1 MFSKFKETRGSQLI
15 IRSLLVVLGL
25 FVVAKVIFI
34 GFSADEE
41 YQLILIYRLAKG
53 DILFRE
59 VWDTLQTSAFYGQ
72 FFMWIYLKVMHTTTG
87 CLLFLRLC
95 GVITQGF
102 VSLFLFFTLKRH
114 LKFSSALFL
123 SAAFFCTYTKLVAM
137 PEFSNMQ
144 TWSLV
149 IMLCAIWRAK
159 DAFESKKKKN
169 GYLYLSAAAFFF
181 CVAVLSAACVVLIPP
196 IFILLFRLQEKGGL
210 KRNLLFWGIC
220 LFCGTAYFL
229 TLLAINGW
237 DVLLFGINGVLAGD
251 DTHLGGVL
259 LNGNQKWADYLQD
272 AGIILAYMFVTLL
285 IAMFAS
291 IIVFLVTKRRND
303 IWMLVWIVE
312 AYAVT
317 LYNWFVKK
325 IGYEG
330 LKLYIPVLSIIGI
343 YVFFKYFRSAKEGSA
358 EGSSMLPAFYGIV
371 IGIGVFANVLL
382 ISNVGV
388 TWNITF
394 LNTSAL
400 WGMVILVSYLE
411 KIDIPVK
418 YCLTLGLFYLM
429 MIAGTGFTLNAGP
442 VGSTI
447 FDVVRDGRPM
457 LEGPTTGAVTSRSVA
472 YVYDVN
478 FRLFRDLVKENSN
491 VLIVTNFFHNQSL
504 TPIYMLNDVNISHYT
519 VNSTPTYSDKLYE
532 YWEKYPERM
541 PDCIIIN
548 GDSCPPDDYLWALDL
563 ISKYDEMVEVT
574 MYTVRYFVKPEYVK
588 EEYRL
593 PR

>member
-1 MFSKFKETRGSQLI
+1 MFSNFKKAKVSQLI
-15 IRSLLVVLGL
+15 IWALLAGLCL
-25 FVVAKVIFI
+25 FVTAKVMLI
-34 GFSADEE
+34 GYSADEE
-41 YQLILIYRLAKG
+41 YQLVLTYRLARG
-53 DILFRE
+53 DMLFRE

-72 FFMWIYLKVMHTTTG
+72 LFMWLYLKVMHTTTG

-95 GVITQGF
+95 GVATQGC
-102 VSLFLFFTLKRH
+102 VSLFFFYTLKRH
-114 LKFSSALFL
+114 IKFDSALFL

-159 DAFESKKKKN
+159 DAFENDKEKK
-169 GYLYLSAAAFFF
+169 GYLYICMAALFF
-181 CVAVLSAACVVLIPP
+181 CVAVLSAACVILIPA
-196 IFILLFRLQEKGGL
+196 IMLLLFRLQEKGGM

-220 LFCGTAYFL
+220 LCCGISYIL

-237 DVLLFGINGVLAGD
+237 DTLLFGIDGVLTGD

-272 AGIILAYMFVTLL
+272 AGIILAYMAITFL
-285 IAMFAS
+285 IAIFVS
-291 IIVFLVTKRRND
+291 FVVFQITKKRND
-303 IWMLVWIVE
+303 VWMLTWIVE

-317 LYNWFVKK
+317 LYHWFVKK

-343 YVFFKYFRSAKEGSA
+343 YVFLRHFRSAKDSQA
-358 EGSSMLPAFYGIV
+358 QRSSMLPAFYGIV

-382 ISNVGV
+382 ISNVGI

-411 KIDIPVK
+411 KMDVPVK
-418 YCLTLGLFYLM
+418 RCLASALFCLM
-429 MIAGTGFTLNAGP
+429 MIIGTGLTLNAGP
-442 VGSTI
+442 IGSTI
-447 FDVVRDGRPM
+447 LDIERGGRM
-457 LEGPTTGAVTSRSVA
+457 QKGPTKGAVVSKDVA
-472 YVYDVN
+472 YIYDVN
-478 FRLFRDLVKENSN
+478 FELFGEFVKENSN

-504 TPIYMLNDVNISHYT
+504 TPMYMLNDVNISHYT
-519 VNSTPTYSDKLYE
+519 VNSTPTYSNKLYE
-532 YWEKYPERM
+532 YWEKFPGRM

-548 GDSCPPDDYLWALDL
+548 GDSCSNDDYLWALDL
-563 ISKYDEMVEVT
+563 ISKYDEMVEVSL
-574 MYTVRYFVKPEYVK
+574 YNVRYFVRPECVK
-588 EEYRL
+588 EEYGL

>member
-1 MFSKFKETRGSQLI
+1 MFSKNKEIKISQLI
-15 IRSLLVVLGL
+15 IWALLAVLCL
-25 FVVAKVIFI
+25 FATGKVMFI

-41 YQLILIYRLAKG
+41 YQLILTYRLARG
-53 DILFRE
+53 DMLFRE

-72 FFMWIYLKVMHTTTG
+72 FFMWLYLKIMHTTTG
-87 CLLFLRLC
+87 CLLFLRFC
-95 GVITQGF
+95 GVVTQGC

-114 LKFSSALFL
+114 LKHDSALLL

-149 IMLCAIWRAK
+149 VMLCAIWRAM
-159 DAFESKKKKN
+159 DAFESRKKKK
-169 GYLYLSAAAFFF
+169 GYLYICVGALCF
-181 CVAVLSAACVVLIPP
+181 CVAILSTACVILIPV
-196 IFILLFRLQEKGGL
+196 ICILLFRMQEKDGM

-220 LFCGTAYFL
+220 LFCGTAYVL
-229 TLLAINGW
+229 ALLAINGL
-237 DVLLFGINGVLAGD
+237 DTLLLGIDGILSGD

-272 AGIILAYMFVTLL
+272 AGIILAYMAVTLL
-285 IAMFAS
+285 IA
-291 IIVFLVTKRRND
+291 VFVSFVIFQITKKRND
-303 IWMLVWIVE
+303 VWMLVWIVE
-312 AYAVT
+312 AYAIT
-317 LYNWFVKK
+317 LYNWFVRK

-343 YVFFKYFRSAKEGSA
+343 YVFFRHFYSAKNGLAKEA
-358 EGSSMLPAFYGIV
+358 SMLPAFYGIV

-411 KIDIPVK
+411 KVNVPVRR
-418 YCLTLGLFYLM
+418 CLVSGLFCLM
-429 MIAGTGFTLNAGP
+429 MIVGTGFTLNAGP
-442 VGSTI
+442 IGSTI
-447 FDVVRDGRPM
+447 FDIERVGRM
-457 LEGPTTGAVTSRSVA
+457 QNGPTKGTVVTNTIA
-472 YVYDVN
+472 HFYDDN
-478 FRLFRDLVKENSN
+478 YKLFRELVKENSN
-491 VLIVTNFFHNQSL
+491 VLIVTNFFHNQAL

-532 YWEKYPERM
+532 YWEKYPGRM

-548 GDSCPPDDYLWALDL
+548 RDSCSNDDYLWALDL
-563 ISKYDEMVEVT
+563 ISKYDEMVEAA
-574 MYTVRYFVKPEYVK
+574 MYNVRYFVRPEYVK
-588 EEYRL
+588 EDYFSKIQ
-593 PR
+593 

>member
-1 MFSKFKETRGSQLI
+1 MLSKYKKIKVSQLI
-15 IRSLLVVLGL
+15 LWALLTMLCL
-25 FVVAKVIFI
+25 FVVVKVMFI

-41 YQLILIYRLAKG
+41 YQLILTYRLARG
-53 DILFRE
+53 DMLFRE

-72 FFMWIYLKVMHTTTG
+72 FFMWLYLKVMHTTTG
-87 CLLFLRLC
+87 CLLFLRFC
-95 GVITQGF
+95 GIITQGC

-114 LKFSSALFL
+114 LKINSAIFL

-149 IMLCAIWRAK
+149 VMLCAIWRAK
-159 DAFESKKKKN
+159 DAFEIDKKEK
-169 GYLYLSAAAFFF
+169 GYLYLSVAALFF
-181 CVAVLSAACVVLIPP
+181 CVAVLSAACLILIPA
-196 IFILLFRLQEKGGL
+196 IFILLFRLQEKGGM

-220 LFCGTAYFL
+220 LFCGTVYVL

-237 DVLLFGINGVLAGD
+237 DTMLFGINGVLNGD

-259 LNGNQKWADYLQD
+259 LNGNQKWVDYLQNT
-272 AGIILAYMFVTLL
+272 GIILAYVAVTLL
-285 IAMFAS
+285 IALFVS
-291 IIVFLVTKRRND
+291 FVIFRITRKRND
-303 IWMLVWIVE
+303 VWMPVWIAE

-325 IGYEG
+325 TGYEG
-330 LKLYIPVLSIIGI
+330 LKLYIPVLSFVGI
-343 YVFFKYFRSAKEGSA
+343 YVFFKHFCSAKDGQA
-358 EGSSMLPAFYGIV
+358 ERSSMLPAFYGII

-382 ISNVGV
+382 ISNVGI
-388 TWNITF
+388 TLNISF

-400 WGMVILVSYLE
+400 WSMVILISYLE
-411 KIDIPVK
+411 KFDVPVK
-418 YCLTLGLFYLM
+418 YCLASGLFCLM
-429 MIAGTGFTLNAGP
+429 VIVGTGFTLNSGP
-442 VGSTI
+442 NGNTI
-447 FDVVRDGRPM
+447 FDVKRGGRM
-457 LEGPTTGAVTSRSVA
+457 QEGPTKGTVVSNTVA
-472 YVYDVN
+472 NVYDAN
-478 FRLFRDLVKENSN
+478 YQLFMTLVKENSN

-519 VNSTPTYSDKLYE
+519 VNSTPTYGDKLYE

-548 GDSCPPDDYLWALDL
+548 GDSCRADDYLWALDL

-574 MYTVRYFVKPEYVK
+574 EYSVKYFVRPECVK
-588 EEYRL
+588 EAYFNQ
-593 PR
+593 

>member
-1 MFSKFKETRGSQLI
+1 MLLKCKKIKVSQLI
-15 IRSLLVVLGL
+15 IWGLLAALCL
-25 FVVAKVIFI
+25 FVTAKIMLI

-41 YQLILIYRLAKG
+41 YQLILTYRLARG
-53 DILFRE
+53 DMLFRE

-95 GVITQGF
+95 GVITQGC

-114 LKFSSALFL
+114 LKFNSALFL

-149 IMLCAIWRAK
+149 VMLCAIWRAK
-159 DAFESKKKKN
+159 DAFDSDKKKK
-169 GYLYLSAAAFFF
+169 GYLYLSVAALFF
-181 CVAVLSAACVVLIPP
+181 CVAVLSAACVILIPA
-196 IFILLFRLQEKGGL
+196 IFVLLFRLQEKDGM

-220 LFCGTAYFL
+220 LFCGTAYVF
-229 TLLAINGW
+229 TLLAINRW
-237 DVLLFGINGVLAGD
+237 DTMLFGINGVLTGD

-259 LNGNQKWADYLQD
+259 LNGNQKWVDYLQGT
-272 AGIILAYMFVTLL
+272 GIILAYVAVTLL
-285 IAMFAS
+285 IAIFVS
-291 IIVFLVTKRRND
+291 CVVFQITKKRND
-303 IWMLVWIVE
+303 VWMLVWIVE
-312 AYAVT
+312 AYVIT

-330 LKLYIPVLSIIGI
+330 LKLYIPVLSFVGI
-343 YVFFKYFRSAKEGSA
+343 YVFFKHFHSAKDSQA
-358 EGSSMLPAFYGIV
+358 QRSSMLPAFYGII
-371 IGIGVFANVLL
+371 IGIGVFVNVLL
-382 ISNVGV
+382 ISNVGIML
-388 TWNITF
+388 NITF

-411 KIDIPVK
+411 KMDIPVK
-418 YCLTLGLFYLM
+418 YCLVSGLFCLM
-429 MIAGTGFTLNAGP
+429 IIVGTGFTLNSGP
-442 VGSTI
+442 NGNTI
-447 FDVVRDGRPM
+447 FDVKRGGRM
-457 LEGPTTGAVTSRSVA
+457 QEGPTKGTVVSIPVA
-472 YVYDVN
+472 HAYDFN
-478 FRLFRDLVKENSN
+478 YRMFKDLVKENSN

-519 VNSTPTYSDKLYE
+519 VNSTPTYGDKLYE

-548 GDSCPPDDYLWALDL
+548 VDSCTGEDYMWAMDL
-563 ISKYDEMVEVT
+563 ISKYDEMVEVSL
-574 MYTVRYFVKPEYVK
+574 YTARCFVRPECVK
-588 EEYRL
+588 EGYFNQ
-593 PR
+593 